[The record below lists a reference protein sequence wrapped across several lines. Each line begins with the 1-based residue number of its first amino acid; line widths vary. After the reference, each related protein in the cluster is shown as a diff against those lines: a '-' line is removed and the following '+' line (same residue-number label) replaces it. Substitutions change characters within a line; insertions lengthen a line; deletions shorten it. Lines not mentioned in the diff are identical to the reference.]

1 MARSQQRVAP
11 EPAPALPDKLLTIKD
26 VQQRL
31 KVGRNRVFYLIAHQG
46 LPCIRWG
53 GKTLRFHPDALA
65 RWLAEQAM

>member
-1 MARSQQRVAP
+1 MARKRDSIS
-11 EPAPALPDKLLTIKD
+11 EIPAQLPDNLLTIED

-31 KVGRNRVFYLIAHQG
+31 KIGRKQILWLIAHEG

-53 GKTLRFHPDALA
+53 YRTLRFHPDALA

>member
-1 MARSQQRVAP
+1 MARSQQKQMG
-11 EPAPALPDKLLTIKD
+11 EPAPVLPEKLLTIKD

-31 KVGRNRVFYLIAHQG
+31 NVGRNRVFYLIAHEG

>member
-1 MARSQQRVAP
+1 MARLQQKIVQ
-11 EPAPALPDKLLTIKD
+11 EPVPALPEKLLDIKD
-26 VQQRL
+26 VQKRL
-31 KVGRNRVFYLIAHQG
+31 GVGRNRVFYLIAHEG